1 MSINWYPGHMKK
13 TYDILQQQLRVVDL
27 VIELLDAR
35 VPYSSSNPNIKA
47 LTGNKPRIVVLNKAD
62 LADAET
68 TKQWLE
74 WFASQNINAIAVNST
89 KGGIK
94 DIVRRQIE
102 LVSKDKINKYK
113 RQGRIM
119 YKLRAMVVGIPN
131 VGKSMFINNIAGR
144 GITKTGNKPGVT
156 KAKQWIK
163 IGDTIELLDTPGVL
177 WPKIEEQAVAR
188 RLAFVGSIKD
198 ELLDLEELAKDFL
211 EEMGRIAPHIIEER
225 YGIKNPEMDGYKQL
239 QEICANRGLIK
250 QGGQPD
256 LYRAAVMVL
265 DEYRKKKLGRISL
278 ESP

>member
-1 MSINWYPGHMKK
+1 MNINWYPGHMKK

-35 VPYSSSNPNIKA
+35 IPYSSSNPNIKV
-47 LTGNKPRIVVLNKAD
+47 LTGNKPRVVVLNKAD
-62 LADAET
+62 LADDGT
-68 TKQWLE
+68 TKQWLK
-74 WFASQNINAIAVNST
+74 WFADRNINAIAVNAT
-89 KGGIK
+89 KGSIK

-144 GITKTGNKPGVT
+144 GIAKTGNKPGIT

-163 IGDTIELLDTPGVL
+163 IGDTIELMDTPGVL

-188 RLAFVGSIKD
+188 KLAFVGSIKD
-198 ELLDLEELAKDFL
+198 ELLNVEELAIDCL
-211 EEMGRIAPHIIEER
+211 EQMGRIAPHIIEER
-225 YGIKNPEMDGYKQL
+225 YGIKSLEINGYKQL

-250 QGGQPD
+250 VGGQPD
-256 LYRAAVMVL
+256 LHRAAVTVL
-265 DEYRKKKLGRISL
+265 DEYRKNKLGRISL